1 MNTAEDFN
9 RLYADVSR
17 NIQQTLTDI
26 AALHVE
32 NEEGKQQLQ
41 SMVTQ
46 LQSLQD
52 GFNQKLT
59 WLQKH
64 AEWDK
69 FTLAFFGETNA
80 GKSTIIES
88 LRILFDEESRRQLL
102 QKNHNDLE
110 KAELELQE
118 ISERLRSDLGR
129 VYSDV
134 VDKITDISFSALR
147 LTQILDNESALRHK
161 REEEESKERLLVE
174 QKESQLRLQLEQNE
188 SQSRLQI
195 LQKRTSAK
203 TRLTLCIAAVISFV
217 AGAGASAAVVFNMIA
232 GQ

>member
-1 MNTAEDFN
+1 MNTTEDFN

-32 NEEGKQQLQ
+32 NEEGNQQLQ

-46 LQSLQD
+46 LQSLHD

-88 LRILFDEESRRQLL
+88 LRILFDEESRRKLL

-118 ISERLRSDLGR
+118 MSEQLRSDLGR
-129 VYSDV
+129 IYSDV

-174 QKESQLRLQLEQNE
+174 Q
-188 SQSRLQI
+188 
-195 LQKRTSAK
+195 T
-203 TRLTLCIAAVISFV
+203 
-217 AGAGASAAVVFNMIA
+217 
-232 GQ
+232 

>member
-26 AALHVE
+26 AALHVG

-129 VYSDV
+129 IYSDV

-147 LTQILDNESALRHK
+147 LMQILDNESALRHK

-174 QKESQLRLQLEQNE
+174 KTE

-195 LQKRTSAK
+195 LQKHTSAK

-217 AGAGASAAVVFNMIA
+217 AGAGASAAVVFNMMA

>member
-1 MNTAEDFN
+1 MNTTADFN

-32 NEEGKQQLQ
+32 NEEGNQQLQ

-46 LQSLQD
+46 LQSLHD

-88 LRILFDEESRRQLL
+88 LRILFDEESRRKLL

-118 ISERLRSDLGR
+118 MSERLRSDLGR
-129 VYSDV
+129 IYSDV
-134 VDKITDISFSALR
+134 VDKITDISFSAQR

-174 QKESQLRLQLEQNE
+174 QTESQLRLQLEQNE

-195 LQKRTSAK
+195 LQKHTSAK
-203 TRLTLCIAAVISFV
+203 TRLTLCITAVISFV
-217 AGAGASAAVVFNMIA
+217 AGASAVVVFNMMA